1 MSITQGEIMDA
12 APFAVP
18 EHAIALD
25 ITGNVFTIE
34 STGPMFVYPLAHNL
48 KQAQHLHSLWL
59 KWRDAHFHY
68 VKSSVIAELEDDYN
82 RAREIIALANRIAD
96 DEND

>member
-1 MSITQGEIMDA
+1 MDA

-18 EHAIALD
+18 EDAIALD

-34 STGPMFVYPLAHNL
+34 STGPMFVYPLARTL
-48 KQAQHLHSLWL
+48 QQAQHLHSLWL
-59 KWRDAHFHY
+59 KWRNAHFRY
-68 VKSSVIAELEDDYN
+68 VRREELAELEADYN

-96 DEND
+96 DEDD